1 MKKYLALLIF
11 ALTIIACVP
20 AGTKATWPKGSKLCR
35 TNWDCAHGQYCGFVP
50 GYTAAVC
57 R

>member
-1 MKKYLALLIF
+1 MKK
-11 ALTIIACVP
+11 IICLFILGIVIASCGPV
-20 AGTKATWPKGSKLCR
+20 KATWPENSKLCYSDF
-35 TNWDCAHGQYCGFVP
+35 DCLENEYCGFVP